1 MNGVFIDS
9 NVILLHLAGNKK
21 AKEILKMCERKEIEG
36 YVNSIVFSEVLYNFI
51 KIVTHLK
58 PFQLK
63 RAKKIVASVQFSDI
77 RDIFDL
83 FHILEINR
91 EILEISLETINTY
104 GLLPNDALIAA
115 TCKYYGISRI
125 ATFDEDFEKVNF
137 LEVVKV

>member
-9 NVILLHLAGNKK
+9 NVILLHFAGNEK

-83 FHILEINR
+83 FHILEINK
-91 EILEISLETINTY
+91 EILEISLEIINTY

-115 TCKYYGISRI
+115 TCRYYGIGKI
-125 ATFDEDFEKVNF
+125 ATFDEDFEKVDF